1 MIPNAVYN
9 DGGLV
14 SLWYYQPIPKYLKL
28 GNKDYVFQCKFGIA
42 MIFVPEDEVQQF
54 LDFKGGCCGSNHQ
67 VIFLANSAQYSH
79 WLRGDGGR

>member
-1 MIPNAVYN
+1 MVKNAEGN
-9 DGGLV
+9 IALH
-14 SLWYYQPIPKYLKL
+14 YYQPIPKMIKFGDKAYIF
-28 GNKDYVFQCKFGIA
+28 DCKFGIA
-42 MIFVPEDEVQQF
+42 IIFVPENEVQQF